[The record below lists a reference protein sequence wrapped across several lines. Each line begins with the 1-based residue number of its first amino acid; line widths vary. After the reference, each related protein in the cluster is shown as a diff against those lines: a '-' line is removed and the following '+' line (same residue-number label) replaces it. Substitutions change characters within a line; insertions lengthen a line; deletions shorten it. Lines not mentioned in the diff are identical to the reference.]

1 MKVILLQ
8 DIPSVGRKYDI
19 KDVADGYARNF
30 LMPRKLGVPATA
42 KEIGQLKTTL
52 AAREGNKNLQE
63 DLLLKNIAALDG
75 ETVTLSAKANEK
87 GHLFAKIDQEKIAE
101 AIKQQKNFEIPIE
114 YITLEAPI
122 KEVGEYQMSV
132 KFKNLNPQFK
142 IIISAGE

>member
-1 MKVILLQ
+1 MKVILFQ

-30 LMPRKLGVPATA
+30 LMPRKLAVVATA
-42 KEIGQLKTTL
+42 KEIEQLKTTL

-75 ETVTLSAKANEK
+75 ETITLSAKANEK

-101 AIKQQKNFEIPIE
+101 AIKEQKKLEIPLEHI
-114 YITLEAPI
+114 ILEAPI
-122 KEVGEYQMSV
+122 KEVGEYQMSI